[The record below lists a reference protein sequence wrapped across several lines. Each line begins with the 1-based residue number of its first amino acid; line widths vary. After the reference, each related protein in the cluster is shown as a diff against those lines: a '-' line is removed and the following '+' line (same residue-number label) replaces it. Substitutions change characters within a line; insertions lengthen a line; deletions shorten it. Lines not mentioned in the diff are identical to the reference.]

1 VTAVTAESSSRL
13 VRWARRHPVRIG
25 DVSATMLAVRLVE
38 RFLEVR
44 VMGLAAEMTYYA
56 LLSIFPLT
64 AALGA
69 SLGFLERL
77 IGSEDVEQ
85 VESMIITTLST
96 IFSAEV
102 TDDLIA
108 PMIQGL
114 LQQERTGFAIGG
126 LLVSLFLASRV
137 FRSAIDTLDA
147 AYRVEERRGIVA
159 LWSLGFM
166 FSIGAILTATVVL
179 SMVVVGP
186 LLGGGRTIAEALRL
200 GMAFEFVWNILRMP
214 AVFLIAAAFLTVLYR
229 IGPNV
234 RNTWRQAYPGAVFG
248 VIALI
253 LVAVGFRLYL
263 GVVGTSAPGFEGAE
277 EAVNIA
283 AQAFGA
289 LLAALLW
296 LWLSAMAILA
306 GGVFN
311 AELSRLRRE
320 IVEPQV

>member
-1 VTAVTAESSSRL
+1 M

-85 VESMIITTLST
+85 VENMVIATLST

-102 TDDLIA
+102 TDDLVA
-108 PMIQGL
+108 PLIQGL
-114 LQQERTGFAIGG
+114 LQQERAGFAVGG
-126 LLVSLFLASRV
+126 LLLSLFLASRV

-147 AYRVEERRGIVA
+147 AYRVEERRGMIA
-159 LWSLGFM
+159 LWSLGFI
-166 FSIGAILTATVVL
+166 FSIGAILTAIAVL

-186 LLGGGRTIAEALRL
+186 LLGGGRVIADALRL
-200 GMAFEFVWNILRMP
+200 GVVFELVWNVLRMP
-214 AVFLIAAAFLTVLYR
+214 VVFLIATAFLTVLYR
-229 IGPNV
+229 TGPNV

-248 VIALI
+248 VVALV
-253 LVAVGFRLYL
+253 LVALGFRLYL
-263 GVVGTSAPGFEGAE
+263 GLVGTSAPGFEGAE

-283 AQAFGA
+283 AQSFGA

-296 LWLSAMAILA
+296 LWLSAIAILA

-320 IVEPQV
+320 IIEPQV

>member
-1 VTAVTAESSSRL
+1 VRL
-13 VRWARRHPVRIG
+13 G
-25 DVSATMLAVRLVE
+25 DVSVTLLTVRLVE
-38 RFLEVR
+38 RFVEVR

-85 VESMIITTLST
+85 VENMIIATLST

-102 TDDLIA
+102 TDDLVA
-108 PMIQGL
+108 PLIQGL
-114 LQQERTGFAIGG
+114 LQQERAGFAVGG
-126 LLVSLFLASRV
+126 LLISLFLASRV

-147 AYRVEERRGIVA
+147 AYRVEERRGAIA
-159 LWSLGFM
+159 LWSLGFL
-166 FSIGAILTATVVL
+166 FSVGAILTAIAVL

-186 LLGGGRTIAEALRL
+186 LLGGGRAIAEALRL
-200 GMAFEFVWNILRMP
+200 GLVFELVWNILRMP

-229 IGPNV
+229 TGPNV

-248 VIALI
+248 VVAL
-253 LVAVGFRLYL
+253 LFVAIGFRLYL

-283 AQAFGA
+283 AQSFGA

-311 AELSRLRRE
+311 AELSRLRQE
-320 IVEPQV
+320 IIEPQV

>member
-1 VTAVTAESSSRL
+1 
-13 VRWARRHPVRIG
+13 
-25 DVSATMLAVRLVE
+25 
-38 RFLEVR
+38 
-44 VMGLAAEMTYYA
+44 MTYYA

-85 VESMIITTLST
+85 VENMVIATLST

-102 TDDLIA
+102 TDDLVA
-108 PMIQGL
+108 PLIQGL
-114 LQQERTGFAIGG
+114 LQQERAGFAVGG
-126 LLVSLFLASRV
+126 LLLSLFLASRV

-147 AYRVEERRGIVA
+147 AYRVEERRGMIA
-159 LWSLGFM
+159 LWSLGFI
-166 FSIGAILTATVVL
+166 FSIGAILTAIAVL

-186 LLGGGRTIAEALRL
+186 LLGGGRVIADALRL
-200 GMAFEFVWNILRMP
+200 GVVFELVWNVLRMP
-214 AVFLIAAAFLTVLYR
+214 VVFLIATAFLTVLYR
-229 IGPNV
+229 TGPNV

-248 VIALI
+248 VVALV
-253 LVAVGFRLYL
+253 LVALGFRLYL
-263 GVVGTSAPGFEGAE
+263 GLVGTSAPGFEGAE

-283 AQAFGA
+283 AQSFGA

-296 LWLSAMAILA
+296 LWLSAIAILA

-320 IVEPQV
+320 IIEPQV

>member
-1 VTAVTAESSSRL
+1 VRL
-13 VRWARRHPVRIG
+13 G
-25 DVSATMLAVRLVE
+25 DVSVTLLTVRLVE
-38 RFLEVR
+38 RFVEVR

-85 VESMIITTLST
+85 VENMIITTLST
-96 IFSAEV
+96 IFSTEV
-102 TDDLIA
+102 TDDVVA

-114 LQQERTGFAIGG
+114 LQQERAGFAVGG
-126 LLVSLFLASRV
+126 LLISVFLASRV

-147 AYRVEERRGIVA
+147 AYRVEERRSTIA
-159 LWSLGFM
+159 LWSLGFL
-166 FSIGAILTATVVL
+166 FSVGAILTAIAVL

-186 LLGGGRTIAEALRL
+186 LLGGGRAIAEALRL
-200 GMAFEFVWNILRMP
+200 GLVFELVWNILRMP

-229 IGPNV
+229 TGPNV

-248 VIALI
+248 VVAL
-253 LVAVGFRLYL
+253 LFVAIGFRLYL

-283 AQAFGA
+283 AQSFGA

-311 AELSRLRRE
+311 AELSRLRQE
-320 IVEPQV
+320 IIEPQV

>member
-1 VTAVTAESSSRL
+1 M
-13 VRWARRHPVRIG
+13 VRWARRHPLRMG
-25 DVSATMLAVRLVE
+25 DVSVTMLAVRLVE

-85 VESMIITTLST
+85 VENMVIATLST

-102 TDDLIA
+102 TDDLVA
-108 PMIQGL
+108 PLIQGL
-114 LQQERTGFAIGG
+114 LQQERAGFAVGG
-126 LLVSLFLASRV
+126 LLLSLFLASRV

-147 AYRVEERRGIVA
+147 AYRVEERRGMIA
-159 LWSLGFM
+159 LWSLGFI
-166 FSIGAILTATVVL
+166 FSIGAILTAIAVL

-186 LLGGGRTIAEALRL
+186 LLGGGRVIADALRL
-200 GMAFEFVWNILRMP
+200 GVVFELVWNVLRMP
-214 AVFLIAAAFLTVLYR
+214 VVFLIATAFLTVLYR
-229 IGPNV
+229 TGPNV

-248 VIALI
+248 VVALV
-253 LVAVGFRLYL
+253 LVALGFRLYL
-263 GVVGTSAPGFEGAE
+263 GLVGTSAPGFEGAE

-283 AQAFGA
+283 AQSFGA

-296 LWLSAMAILA
+296 LWLSAIAILA

-320 IVEPQV
+320 IIEPQV

>member
-1 VTAVTAESSSRL
+1 MVG
-13 VRWARRHPVRIG
+13 WARRHPVRLG
-25 DVSATMLAVRLVE
+25 DVSVTLLTVRLVE

-85 VESMIITTLST
+85 VENMIIATLST
-96 IFSAEV
+96 IFSAAV
-102 TDDLIA
+102 TDDLVA
-108 PMIQGL
+108 PMIRGL
-114 LQQERTGFAIGG
+114 LQQERAGFAVGG
-126 LLVSLFLASRV
+126 LLISLFLASRV

-147 AYRVEERRGIVA
+147 AYRVEERRGTIA
-159 LWSLGFM
+159 LWSLGFL
-166 FSIGAILTATVVL
+166 FSVGAILTAIAVL

-186 LLGGGRTIAEALRL
+186 LLGGGRAIAEALRL
-200 GMAFEFVWNILRMP
+200 GLVFELVWNILRMP

-229 IGPNV
+229 TGPNV

-248 VIALI
+248 VVALI
-253 LVAVGFRLYL
+253 LVAIGFRLYL
-263 GVVGTSAPGFEGAE
+263 EVVGTSAPGFEGAE

-283 AQAFGA
+283 AQSFGA

-311 AELSRLRRE
+311 AELSRLRQE
-320 IVEPQV
+320 IIEPQV